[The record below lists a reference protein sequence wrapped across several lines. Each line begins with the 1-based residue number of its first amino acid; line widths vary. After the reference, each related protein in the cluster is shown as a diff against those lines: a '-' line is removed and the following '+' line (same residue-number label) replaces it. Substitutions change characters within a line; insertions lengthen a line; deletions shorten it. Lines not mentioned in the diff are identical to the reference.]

1 MPRKRRKLSKE
12 MEAEMAAAKRKIE
25 LIMALIHDI
34 RDDDIQ
40 GEYLEAFGQIR
51 SAVVNLVA
59 KYTTDGFC
67 EETEGLLA
75 PRVERHRV
83 HDGRLLHLGAPGD
96 GPRPFFVFGEYF
108 FAFWFCFSTCPIS
121 PTKAC
126 AKGVFVV
133 RSGAKVAVGQ
143 LPTQVWQNR
152 TRQWRTP
159 TYLHS

>member
-75 PRVERHRV
+75 LYKGLIVEFEKEFE
-83 HDGRLLHLGAPGD
+83 L
-96 GPRPFFVFGEYF
+96 
-108 FAFWFCFSTCPIS
+108 
-121 PTKAC
+121 
-126 AKGVFVV
+126 
-133 RSGAKVAVGQ
+133 
-143 LPTQVWQNR
+143 
-152 TRQWRTP
+152 
-159 TYLHS
+159 

>member
-1 MPRKRRKLSKE
+1 MPKKRRKLNKE
-12 MEAEMAAAKRKIE
+12 MEADMATAKRKIE

-75 PRVERHRV
+75 LYKGLIVEFEEEFE
-83 HDGRLLHLGAPGD
+83 L
-96 GPRPFFVFGEYF
+96 
-108 FAFWFCFSTCPIS
+108 
-121 PTKAC
+121 
-126 AKGVFVV
+126 
-133 RSGAKVAVGQ
+133 
-143 LPTQVWQNR
+143 
-152 TRQWRTP
+152 
-159 TYLHS
+159 

>member
-40 GEYLEAFGQIR
+40 GEYLEAFGKIR

-75 PRVERHRV
+75 LYKGLIVEFEEEFE
-83 HDGRLLHLGAPGD
+83 L
-96 GPRPFFVFGEYF
+96 
-108 FAFWFCFSTCPIS
+108 
-121 PTKAC
+121 
-126 AKGVFVV
+126 
-133 RSGAKVAVGQ
+133 
-143 LPTQVWQNR
+143 
-152 TRQWRTP
+152 
-159 TYLHS
+159 

>member
-25 LIMALIHDI
+25 LIMALINDI
-34 RDDDIQ
+34 RDEDIQ

-75 PRVERHRV
+75 
-83 HDGRLLHLGAPGD
+83 L
-96 GPRPFFVFGEYF
+96 Y
-108 FAFWFCFSTCPIS
+108 
-121 PTKAC
+121 
-126 AKGVFVV
+126 KGLIVQFEEEFE
-133 RSGAKVAVGQ
+133 
-143 LPTQVWQNR
+143 L
-152 TRQWRTP
+152 
-159 TYLHS
+159 

>member
-1 MPRKRRKLSKE
+1 MPKKRRKLSKE

-75 PRVERHRV
+75 LYKGLIVEFEEEFE
-83 HDGRLLHLGAPGD
+83 L
-96 GPRPFFVFGEYF
+96 
-108 FAFWFCFSTCPIS
+108 
-121 PTKAC
+121 
-126 AKGVFVV
+126 
-133 RSGAKVAVGQ
+133 
-143 LPTQVWQNR
+143 
-152 TRQWRTP
+152 
-159 TYLHS
+159 